1 MNAFELMA
9 TIEAI
14 QKAKDSLAEAFTN
27 ARTGAAD
34 DDFLGALAIL
44 ADECREFYQLYEK
57 ESKKLPKLRGAAW

>member
-14 QKAKDSLAEAFTN
+14 QKAKEGLAEVFTN
-27 ARTGAAD
+27 ARSGAA

-44 ADECREFYQLYEK
+44 ADECREFHQLYEK
-57 ESKKLPKLRGAAW
+57 ESAELPKLRGADW

>member
-14 QKAKDSLAEAFTN
+14 QKAKEVLAEAF
-27 ARTGAAD
+27 TGAAD

-44 ADECREFYQLYEK
+44 ADECADFHQLYEK
-57 ESKKLPKLRGAAW
+57 ASAELPKLRGAAW